1 MELTGI
7 LNKMDSLEAEMKI
20 RVINKTLGLVPE
32 NEQEKSLLSE
42 FYETGIIIRSFG
54 THTFGDVSE
63 VRMTIVKSPTK

>member
-1 MELTGI
+1 
-7 LNKMDSLEAEMKI
+7 MKI